1 MLSTN
6 YEMSNVSGYITQL
19 QNLIKITS
27 SGVGGGGATA
37 PPKVLI
43 W

>member
-1 MLSTN
+1 MFSHYLL
-6 YEMSNVSGYITQL
+6 SNVYRDK
-19 QNLIKITS
+19 NLAFCILAAT
-27 SGVGGGGATA
+27 GVGGGGATA